1 MKRPLRLLILTA
13 AVSAMPAWPATAQSP
28 QRPATPLP
36 PKVPAVLAA
45 ASESAQTDLDR
56 SIARLSALQSE
67 IQKDKEPLNREL
79 KAREEALRDMQDEFD
94 PLMIEVNQL
103 ELDITNLRSANKLS
117 ADENQVVSNI
127 LDEYARGF
135 EGRLHPA
142 EVQRYATELD
152 AARKAPEVVEMPLR
166 EKFSLQIN
174 LLQRSAERLREII
187 GGTRFEGQAVN
198 AAGVVQKGTFA
209 LVGPVAVFST
219 PDGST
224 AGLAMGQTGS
234 TNPVIRTLDP
244 TMTPGIQQLATTGSG
259 ILPLDPSLGTA
270 IQQFVK
276 KHSLADT
283 FIAGGPI
290 MWPLLFVSILV
301 ASVALQRFWFILREK
316 TRRRPKDVARVLEAC
331 EKSNF
336 DAASKIGNG
345 SPDYVARAL
354 GYALDHADTSISD
367 ALSLSASKEIKR
379 MKWGFMI
386 LDTGITIAPLL
397 GLLGTV
403 TGMMH
408 TFSMVTGDLS
418 AGGAITG
425 GIAEALIA
433 TAFGLLIAMAG
444 LIPFNYLNKMVE
456 DAEHELETAATRLE
470 LIVQR
475 NGDKLLK
482 ARARSII
489 SAETHELASGQEAA
503 A

>member
-1 MKRPLRLLILTA
+1 MNTTMRPISVIFLFTGFASA
-13 AVSAMPAWPATAQSP
+13 AVAQAPAKPGAG
-28 QRPATPLP
+28 LP
-36 PKVPAVLAA
+36 PKVPAVIATA
-45 ASESAQTDLDR
+45 SASASEDLNR
-56 SIARLSALQSE
+56 SLGKLGEVQAG
-67 IQKDKEPLNREL
+67 IQKEKDPLNKEL
-79 KAREEALRDMQDEFD
+79 QAREAALRDLQEALD
-94 PLMIEVNQL
+94 PLLMEVNQS
-103 ELDITNLRSANKLS
+103 ELDITNLRAANKLS

-142 EVQRYATELD
+142 EVQRYLPEID
-152 AARKAPEVVEMPLR
+152 AARKAPEVIEMPLR
-166 EKFSLQIN
+166 EKFAIQVK
-174 LLQRSAERLREII
+174 LLETSAARLNEII
-187 GGTRFEGQAVN
+187 GGTRFDGQAVD
-198 AAGVVQKGTFA
+198 AAGVVQKGKFA
-209 LVGPVAVFST
+209 LIGPVAVFSS
-219 PDGST
+219 PDGKT
-224 AGLAMGQTGS
+224 AGIAMGQTGS

-244 TMTPGIQQLATTGSG
+244 AMTPGIQQLASTGSG

-301 ASVALQRFWFILREK
+301 ASTALQRLWFILREK
-316 TRRRPKDVARVLEAC
+316 TRRRPKDVAVVLDAVERNDIDTAARV
-331 EKSNF
+331 
-336 DAASKIGNG
+336 GNN
-345 SPDYVARAL
+345 STDYVARAL

-418 AGGAITG
+418 GGGAITG

-456 DAEHELETAATRLE
+456 DAEHDLESAATRLE

-475 NGDKLLK
+475 NGDKQLM
-482 ARARSII
+482 ARARSLITR
-489 SAETHELASGQEAA
+489 ETHEMASTAEAA